1 MSHEPSPPAALA
13 EEPAW
18 ARTAAF
24 SVQDEG
30 EALGLYLS
38 AWTLAGLAASLELA
52 DEVPAVVLYGHTRT
66 PVPWALAA
74 RLRGGLEVVV
84 GRLGSRVLVEDL
96 PDPLLADPAGAL
108 RAGARRAVCVQATG
122 EVVLCSRDT
131 DLLKRALLGF
141 LQAAVAK
148 QCPEG
153 SVSPPVAPAL
163 VEPLLAV
170 QPPGVWTRVR
180 LQPARRYWTLE
191 LETSASGSGTA
202 VSQWVCE
209 GPEGRWRAGWSW

>member
-1 MSHEPSPPAALA
+1 MSHEPFPPAALA

-38 AWTLAGLAASLELA
+38 AWTLAGLAAALDLP
-52 DEVPAVVLYGHTRT
+52 DEVPAVVLHGHART

-74 RLRGGLEVVV
+74 RLRGDLEVAV
-84 GRLGSRVLVEDL
+84 GRLGSHLTVEDL

-108 RAGARRAVCVQATG
+108 RAGAHLVACIQASG
-122 EVVLCSRDT
+122 EVVLFSRDT
-131 DLLKRALLGF
+131 DLLERGLLGF
-141 LQAAVAK
+141 LQAAVEE

-153 SVSPPVAPAL
+153 SVPPPVAPAL
-163 VEPLLAV
+163 VAPLLAV
-170 QPPGVWTRVR
+170 QAPGVWTRVR
-180 LQPARRYWTLE
+180 LQPARRYWTLA
-191 LETSASGSGTA
+191 LETSGSGSSTA